1 MPSRR
6 ERTARPASRTSRTPR
21 RVTDAFKEFVL
32 DQLADLGGVEPR
44 TMFGCYGLYSR
55 GVFFAILAG
64 DVLYLKVDD
73 ETRREYERA
82 GSAPFK
88 PFPKRPASRNYYAV
102 PASVLE
108 NAAELTR
115 WARRAI
121 GAAERAPRTRAR
133 RR

>member
-6 ERTARPASRTSRTPR
+6 ERTARPASGTTRTRR
-21 RVTDAFKEFVL
+21 RVSDAFKQFVL
-32 DQLADLGGVEPR
+32 DQLADLGDVEPR

-73 ETRREYERA
+73 ETRPGYVRA
-82 GSAPFK
+82 GSAPFR

-102 PASVLE
+102 PVSVLE
-108 NAAELTR
+108 NAPELTR
-115 WARRAI
+115 WARRAV
-121 GAAERAPRTRAR
+121 RAGEQGRLRPR
-133 RR
+133 RRK